1 MSINTIEREKWEQGE
16 RMKKIRGDVLQKKKE
31 MQNRENREKEI
42 HVSKRKRGERD
53 KEKGG
58 GRMFLL
64 RS

>member
-1 MSINTIEREKWEQGE
+1 
-16 RMKKIRGDVLQKKKE
+16 

-58 GRMFLL
+58 GRIIHLQGEKGGGEIIHLKGKWGWGIIHF
-64 RS
+64 SGEKGEGK